1 MLIKEFSAKFKTA
14 GDQDGDGGELAEG
27 EFIAYP
33 STFTRQPDSYGDVVA
48 PGAFS
53 DTIADWKARGET
65 MPVLYGH
72 RMDDPDYFIGGV
84 KDMGE
89 DEHGWW
95 IHGAFDMESP
105 KAARVYELIKS
116 KRLNQ
121 LSFAF
126 DVEDEGQVEL
136 DDGTKANELRKLKVY
151 EASFV
156 PVGANQDTGIAAIKS
171 CDPLTKARRVLSA
184 KNAETLADI
193 AEQMIVQAKR
203 IKDFLSEATARSDEE
218 ENDDAKASAEGKA
231 KNEEPDEAKSEEPH
245 LKADQLALSSMI
257 AQLGQEGDSE

>member
-1 MLIKEFSAKFKTA
+1 MRIKEFAARFKTA
-14 GDQDGDGGELAEG
+14 GDQDDNDGDLAEG

-48 PGAFS
+48 PGAFT
-53 DTIADWKARGET
+53 DTIADWKSRGET

-105 KAARVYELIKS
+105 KATRVYELIKS

-126 DVEDEGQVEL
+126 DVEDEGPVEL
-136 DDGTKANELRKLKVY
+136 EDGTKANELRKLKVY

-156 PVGANQDTGIAAIKS
+156 PVGANQDTGIASIKS
-171 CDPLTKARRVLSA
+171 RFVQSKSGRVLSQ
-184 KNAETLADI
+184 KTAETLADI